1 MPLTVFTLG
10 TCIPVS
16 WLMYPSIVVFDKKLS
31 GLGDVSCRDLH
42 LRQGEEDQICIDELP
57 LSPSEEDW
65 ESRRAIA

>member
-1 MPLTVFTLG
+1 
-10 TCIPVS
+10 
-16 WLMYPSIVVFDKKLS
+16 MYPRIAVFDEKLS